1 MKTWE
6 MIKELTEHPNKSFKL
21 KGEKNIVYSSD
32 LDSEGKIELD
42 QVDFITIYDQWE
54 EEVKEPVTFI
64 DVVRAAK
71 EGNRVGLN
79 FNRFGINCTKWEL
92 RDLMIDLGE
101 DFEDEELAEIILNG
115 KWYIED

>member
-32 LDSEGKIELD
+32 LQSEGKIELD
-42 QVDFITIYDQWE
+42 QVDFITIYDEW
-54 EEVKEPVTFI
+54 EEVKNAVNFI
-64 DVVRAAK
+64 EVVKAAK

-79 FNRFGINCTKWEL
+79 FNRFGINYTKWEL

-101 DFEDEELAEIILNG
+101 GFEDEELAEIILNG